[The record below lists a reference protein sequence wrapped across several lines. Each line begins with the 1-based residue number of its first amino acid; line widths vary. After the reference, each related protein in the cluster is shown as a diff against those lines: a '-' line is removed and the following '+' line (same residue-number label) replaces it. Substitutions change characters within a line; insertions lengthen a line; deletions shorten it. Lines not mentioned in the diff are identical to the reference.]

1 MMPEKYDLAAE
12 KFEPKTGKGNVYVV
26 RGKLGA
32 SFTVLGLGSGGTAT
46 LLHVDLDG
54 RRYGSLTTGT
64 YMLFELDPGRY
75 VLSSTARENVD
86 HEAVDVVAGDNYFIE
101 IKPTIGFGSARVSL
115 ERVDAEHGRKLVIGG
130 ERVQPFPLKDV
141 SGKSFAGQQVPE
153 PQTQTQKEGLQLS
166 FPAGAQWVPG
176 AEKNVLVAPAADLA
190 EGYLAAK
197 TSLGVVKAGAF
208 DGPGARVTF
217 NIRGETINKDN
228 VDEYRARYQKQLS
241 LYKEAIKQRG
251 YASIAGAY
259 KGEATKS
266 CASSNSLWAAIVQE
280 KAHSGI
286 EIRQEGID
294 AQIVIRLKQNDKEM
308 SIENL
313 AAIAETTI
321 IVIDSMNSEYYFQ
334 GTIKDQTIVLKPNL
348 SVLNTWPK
356 WANPPSRNDLENCT
370 ITLVPL

>member
-1 MMPEKYDLAAE
+1 MATYTQYRP
-12 KFEPKTGKGNVYVV
+12 VIC
-26 RGKLGA
+26 RA
-32 SFTVLGLGSGGTAT
+32 SMEANF
-46 LLHVDLDG
+46 
-54 RRYGSLTTGT
+54 RWTTT
-64 YMLFELDPGRY
+64 
-75 VLSSTARENVD
+75 
-86 HEAVDVVAGDNYFIE
+86 
-101 IKPTIGFGSARVSL
+101 L

-259 KGEATKS
+259 KGHQVMCEQQFALGS
-266 CASSNSLWAAIVQE
+266 
-280 KAHSGI
+280 
-286 EIRQEGID
+286 
-294 AQIVIRLKQNDKEM
+294 
-308 SIENL
+308 
-313 AAIAETTI
+313 
-321 IVIDSMNSEYYFQ
+321 Y
-334 GTIKDQTIVLKPNL
+334 
-348 SVLNTWPK
+348 
-356 WANPPSRNDLENCT
+356 CT
-370 ITLVPL
+370 RESA